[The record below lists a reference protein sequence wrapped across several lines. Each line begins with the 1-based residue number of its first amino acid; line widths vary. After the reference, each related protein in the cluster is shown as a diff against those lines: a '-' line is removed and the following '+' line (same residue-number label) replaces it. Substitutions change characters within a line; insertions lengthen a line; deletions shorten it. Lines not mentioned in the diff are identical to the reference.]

1 MSSNHCL
8 PVLNDSRHVIPYTT
22 MTPSAPRRKL
32 VVMVRNRSAPPVSQ
46 IWSLIV
52 LPSSSIVRIFCSAA
66 AQGVPRQ
73 RQACLPYRA
82 LGLSKKMAVRRT
94 KSAPIVA
101 MALTPGQ
108 ESSCAAR
115 TRARQ
120 PQRIAERLAQPPFT
134 QAKAHREARAQPS
147 LARPRLRTDQH
158 DFEQV
163 VKVLMADL
171 MADLRA
177 SITAMREEELAHRR
191 WW

>member
-1 MSSNHCL
+1 
-8 PVLNDSRHVIPYTT
+8 
-22 MTPSAPRRKL
+22 
-32 VVMVRNRSAPPVSQ
+32 MVRNRAAPPVSQ

-134 QAKAHREARAQPS
+134 QAKAHREAREQPS
-147 LARPRLRTDQH
+147 LARPILRTDQH
-158 DFEQV
+158 DFELI
-163 VKVLMADL
+163 VKVL

-191 WW
+191 RW

>member
-101 MALTPGQ
+101 MAPGQ

-134 QAKAHREARAQPS
+134 QAKAHHEAREQPS
-147 LARPRLRTDQH
+147 LARPLLLTDQH
-158 DFEQV
+158 DFELV
-163 VKVLMADL
+163 VKVL

-191 WW
+191 RW